1 MTTDPPVNEWALEVD
16 AEEWRVRKHR
26 ERFLL
31 KAGFS
36 EFAAFRL
43 AMRFDI
49 EKEHAAGLLAKS
61 GDEAFVLDQLF
72 D

>member
-1 MTTDPPVNEWALEVD
+1 MATVPPPDNPELEVN
-16 AEEWRVRKHR
+16 AEEWNVRKHR
-26 ERFLL
+26 EQFLL

-36 EFAAFRL
+36 QFSAFRL

-49 EKEHAAGLLAKS
+49 EKEHAARLLDKS
-61 GDEAFVLDQLF
+61 GDELWVMDQLI

>member
-1 MTTDPPVNEWALEVD
+1 MGTVPPDDSVELEVNS
-16 AEEWRVRKHR
+16 EEWRVRKHR
-26 ERFLL
+26 ERFLE

-36 EFAAFRL
+36 QFSAFRL

-49 EKEHAAGLLAKS
+49 EKEHAARLLQQS
-61 GDEAFVLDQLF
+61 GDELWVMDQLF

>member
-1 MTTDPPVNEWALEVD
+1 MAAEPPPESVELEVN

-36 EFAAFRL
+36 EFTAFRL

-49 EKEHAAGLLAKS
+49 EKEHAARLLERS
-61 GDEAFVLDQLF
+61 GNELWVLDQLI

>member
-1 MTTDPPVNEWALEVD
+1 MATEVPDNPELEVD
-16 AEEWRVRKHR
+16 GEGWRVRKHR

-31 KAGFS
+31 EAGFS
-36 EFAAFRL
+36 EFTAFRL

-49 EKEHAAGLLAKS
+49 EKERAADLLKRS
-61 GDEAFVLDQLF
+61 GDERWVLDQLI

>member
-1 MTTDPPVNEWALEVD
+1 MSAEPPPNPELEVD
-16 AEEWRVRKHR
+16 AEQWRVRKHR

-31 KAGFS
+31 EAGFS
-36 EFAAFRL
+36 EFSAFRL

-49 EKEHAAGLLAKS
+49 EKEHAADLLKRS
-61 GDEAFVLDQLF
+61 GNELWVLDQLI